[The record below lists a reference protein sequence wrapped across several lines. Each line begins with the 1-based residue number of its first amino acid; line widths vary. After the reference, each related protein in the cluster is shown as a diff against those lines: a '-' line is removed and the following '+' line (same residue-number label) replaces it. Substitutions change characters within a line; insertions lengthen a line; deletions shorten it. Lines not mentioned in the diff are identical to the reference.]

1 MNGVNKVIL
10 VGTLGRDPEE
20 KLIFNFAGTSSQQ

>member
-1 MNGVNKVIL
+1 L

-20 KLIFNFAGTSSQQ
+20 KLSFNFAGTSSQQ